1 MKNRKH
7 DIEKYL
13 RGELSAAEMHAL
25 EKEALNDPFLAEALE
40 GVEHAGG
47 ADNFLHDLHKLNKS
61 VHQRSH
67 KRKHKTLQIW
77 GWTTAVAATLFLVL
91 ISGFM
96 VINLLRE
103 ERRQQQA
110 QRADEKLLLEMSLS
124 RDTLTVV
131 LPPRIAYHQSETDPR
146 AGREQSTTSQRRE
159 TPPAPGA
166 PDRAQSDRQQSA
178 DIADVHEEAADTK
191 GQLSENP
198 AGSEREPI
206 ALADAPEIVSPD
218 ETADEGK
225 REEEREERVLSKKT
239 DSRAAA
245 GQVRSETPSTSP
257 ARVEATRVLRGRVT
271 SSTDGDGLP
280 GVNVLVKGSGVG
292 TVTDQDGNYEILSSE
307 EDPTLV
313 FSFIGFQPH
322 EVKGTAEQELNV
334 SLEEDVSSLSE
345 VVVTGYAVESAR
357 NTSGPYRSAEPSG
370 GNSSFKDYLSKAIRY
385 PAEAVRNK
393 TEGRVTVR
401 FTVEPDGRL
410 TDFEVIKGIGSGCDE
425 ELIRAIQQGPSWQSA
440 RRGEET
446 LREKVK
452 VRFVFRL
459 P

>member
-1 MKNRKH
+1 MNDRKH

-13 RGELSAAEMHAL
+13 KGELSAAEMHAL
-25 EKEALNDPFLAEALE
+25 EKEALHDPFLAEALE

-47 ADNFLHDLHKLNKS
+47 ADNFLHDLHKLNQS

-67 KRKHKTLQIW
+67 RRKNKSLQIW
-77 GWTTAVAATLFLVL
+77 GWTTAAAATLLLVV

-103 ERRQQQA
+103 QRREQQA
-110 QRADEKLLLEMSLS
+110 QRAEEKLLLEMTSS

-131 LPPRIAYHQSETDPR
+131 LPPRIAYHETETEPR
-146 AGREQSTTSQRRE
+146 ASLDRPTASQRRE
-159 TPPAPGA
+159 AGRARQSA
-166 PDRAQSDRQQSA
+166 PDYAQGDRQRLA
-178 DIADVHEEAADTK
+178 EIADV
-191 GQLSENP
+191 
-198 AGSEREPI
+198 
-206 ALADAPEIVSPD
+206 PD
-218 ETADEGK
+218 ETADTPEHV
-225 REEEREERVLSKKT
+225 RENSSSAEREAIALADTPETESSDQEIKEVEKEEVKISSKKT

-245 GQVRSETPSTSP
+245 GEVRSGAALPSQPKAET
-257 ARVEATRVLRGRVT
+257 ARAIRGRVT

-292 TVTDQDGNYEILSSE
+292 AVTDQDGNFEIAVSE
-307 EDPTLV
+307 ANPTLV
-313 FSFIGFQPH
+313 FSFIGFEPRQ
-322 EVKGTAEQELNV
+322 VNTTGEQELNV
-334 SLEEDVSSLSE
+334 SLEEDAASLSE
-345 VVVTGYAVESAR
+345 VVVTAFGAEDSP

-370 GNSSFKDYLSKAIRY
+370 GKSAFSDYLSNAIRY
-385 PAEAVRNK
+385 PTEALRNK

-401 FTVEPDGRL
+401 FIVEPDGRL
-410 TDFEVIKGIGSGCDE
+410 TNFEVVRGIGSGCDE
-425 ELIRAIQQGPSWQSA
+425 ELIRAIQQGPSWQPG
-440 RRGEET
+440 RNGELL